1 MIITTRHLVLILS
14 VLCAS
19 FGHVLFK
26 SAANTLKSL
35 DSIWTLTL
43 DPAFISA
50 LFLYGVATLAWIWCL
65 QEIPLTQAYLFMS
78 LGYVFIPI
86 MGWFFFGEVL
96 SLQYILSAGLIITGI
111 LVAVPK

>member
-1 MIITTRHLVLILS
+1 MTSRHLILILS

-35 DSIWTLTL
+35 DSVWALTVE
-43 DPAFISA
+43 PTFISA
-50 LFLYGVATLAWIWCL
+50 LCLYGVSTLAWIWCL

-78 LGYVFIPI
+78 LAYVFIPL
-86 MGWFFFGEVL
+86 MAWFFFGEVL

>member
-1 MIITTRHLVLILS
+1 MTTRHLILILS

-19 FGHVLFK
+19 CGHVLFK
-26 SAANTLKSL
+26 SVANTLKAL
-35 DSIWTLTL
+35 DSVWTIVLE
-43 DPAFISA
+43 PAFIAA
-50 LFLYGVATLAWIWCL
+50 LSLYGVATLAWIWCL

-86 MGWFFFGEVL
+86 MGWFFFSEVL
-96 SLQYILSAGLIITGI
+96 SLQYILSAGLRITGV